1 MNRSLVVNTEG
12 CGGQVSVDA
21 GSGASGLAISFSET
35 ACRTVDA
42 GENFVDAGR
51 CELRVEACP
60 GGVEEGCGHIFAG
73 GVAEAFVQPQ
83 DFTDQCL
90 VEKSVLG

>member
-1 MNRSLVVNTEG
+1 MDGALVIDTESF
-12 CGGQVSVDA
+12 GGQVSVYA
-21 GSGASGLAISFSET
+21 GSESSGLTIAFGES
-35 ACRTVDA
+35 ACSAVNAR
-42 GENFVDAGR
+42 ENFVDTGR

-83 DFTDQCL
+83 DFADQCL
-90 VEKSVLG
+90 VEKSMLG